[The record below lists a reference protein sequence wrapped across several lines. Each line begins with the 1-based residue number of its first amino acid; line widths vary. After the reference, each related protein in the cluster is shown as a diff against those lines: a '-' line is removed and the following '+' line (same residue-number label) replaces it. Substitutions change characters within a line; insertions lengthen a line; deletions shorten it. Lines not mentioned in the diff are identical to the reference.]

1 MQKAHESSC
10 NSANFWSGCT
20 MMIEL
25 GHCHNHLHI
34 HTYIHTYNLYLH
46 VDKHF
51 ITLLT
56 GNKVRVQLPT
66 EKSKV
71 NDAKILKLFL
81 ALTPLQIV
89 RFTTLLHFDQ
99 GNIKVKDTK
108 CRNRFSAVTLPHI
121 VRFTSSTDYNV
132 PIPSVS
138 RAAVPPTADIL
149 LSATVSTQWC
159 SQGHDLA
166 SRCLNVKFLWP

>member
-46 VDKHF
+46 VDKHCN
-51 ITLLT
+51 TT
-56 GNKVRVQLPT
+56 NWKQGQGPVTHWKVKGQRCKNT
-66 EKSKV
+66 EIV
-71 NDAKILKLFL
+71 L

-138 RAAVPPTADIL
+138 RVAVPPTADIL